1 VAAGRSLF
9 PAEVTLKVVE
19 SLAHPELSKR
29 ELEILQFVA
38 NGKSN
43 KEIGTTLYISEATV
57 KGHVRSILTKLEAV
71 SRAEA
76 IAIASKRG
84 LIRTKS

>member
-1 VAAGRSLF
+1 
-9 PAEVTLKVVE
+9 
-19 SLAHPELSKR
+19 
-29 ELEILQFVA
+29 
-38 NGKSN
+38 N

-57 KGHVRSILTKLEAV
+57 KGHVRSILTKLEAG

-84 LIRTKS
+84 LIHAKTG

>member
-1 VAAGRSLF
+1 MNLVGEIVRRAAR
-9 PAEVTLKVVE
+9 
-19 SLAHPELSKR
+19 PELSKR
-29 ELEILQFVA
+29 DLEILEYIA

-43 KEIGTTLYISEATV
+43 KEIGTTLYVSEATV

-76 IAIASKRG
+76 IAIARKRG
-84 LIRTKS
+84 LIRAKT

>member
-1 VAAGRSLF
+1 MNLVGEIVRRAAR
-9 PAEVTLKVVE
+9 
-19 SLAHPELSKR
+19 PELSKR
-29 ELEILQFVA
+29 ELEILEYIA

-43 KEIGTTLYISEATV
+43 KEIGTTLYVSEATV

-76 IAIASKRG
+76 IAIARKRG
-84 LIRTKS
+84 LIRAKT